1 MTVQSDQGEGT
12 PDLSMMS
19 IPASSEFMAL
29 CRSQLRLLTEGL
41 GASLSIVYI
50 TEEVEETG
58 ESKLFPVVVYPDGGI
73 EHSHSVPT
81 VTAELI
87 LATDEL
93 VSLSPNYARAKQLAS
108 NEDRQMT
115 MLANNPTD
123 LLRVPRRRGSSSTA
137 ENREPRK
144 WAELDYQNQRRQIL
158 LPLVYDGTIL
168 GVLVTTRESQ
178 PWRAEEQIEIQH
190 IAQTIAIAGIIDKRQ
205 NWLTVELQRQQE
217 IQLHQRDL
225 LHNLLHQL
233 RNPLMAIRTF
243 GKLLIRRLQPG
254 DPNQTV
260 ATSIVRESDRLQ
272 ELLEYLETTIDITIV
287 NEGTRDRGSLQSS
300 IAKPTTPTSA
310 ASENL
315 LLPESNWEI
324 ASCYLMDILTPI
336 MIAAEAI
343 AQDRNLHFHTQIP
356 ADLPPIRATP
366 SALREVL
373 SNLIDNALKY
383 TPTGG
388 FVDIDVELLSQ
399 PPRMQICIRDTGL
412 GIPAEDLAKLFTR
425 HYRGIQAQGTI
436 EGTGLG
442 LAIAK
447 ELIDRMQ
454 GKITISSPPPGGD
467 RGTEFTL
474 LLLLAS

>member
-1 MTVQSDQGEGT
+1 VTVRSDTGEGT

-41 GASLSIVYI
+41 GASLSIVYM
-50 TEEVEETG
+50 TEEVEGTG
-58 ESKLFPVVVYPDGGI
+58 ESKLLPVVVYPDSGV
-73 EHSHSVPT
+73 ERSHSVEV
-81 VTAELI
+81 VTSELI
-87 LATDEL
+87 LETDKL
-93 VSLSPNYARAKQLAS
+93 VSLSPNYAHTKQLAS
-108 NEDRQMT
+108 NEDRQMAI
-115 MLANNPTD
+115 LANSPTD
-123 LLRVPRRRGSSSTA
+123 LLRVPMRIGSSSTE
-137 ENREPRK
+137 ENREPGK
-144 WAELDYQNQRRQIL
+144 WEELDYQNQRLQVL
-158 LPLVYDGTIL
+158 LPLMYDGTIL
-168 GVLVTTRESQ
+168 GVLVTRRESQ
-178 PWRAEEQIEIQH
+178 PWGAEDQTEIQH
-190 IAQTIAIAGIIDKRQ
+190 VAQTIAIAGTLDKRR
-205 NWLTVELQRQQE
+205 NWLTAELQRQQE

-272 ELLEYLETTIDITIV
+272 ELLQYLETTIDITIV
-287 NEGTRDRGSLQSS
+287 EDPLDRASLQSAT
-300 IAKPTTPTSA
+300 AKPTTNSA

-324 ASCYLMDILTPI
+324 ESCHLMEILTPI
-336 MIAAEAI
+336 IITAEAI
-343 AQDRNLHFHTQIP
+343 AQDRNLNFHTHIA

-388 FVDIDVELLSQ
+388 FVDIDVELLAN
-399 PPRMQICIRDTGL
+399 PPRIQICIRDTGL
-412 GIPAEDLAKLFTR
+412 GIPAEDLDKLFTR

-454 GKITISSPPPGGD
+454 GKIVIASPPPGID

-474 LLLLAS
+474 WLLLAS

>member
-1 MTVQSDQGEGT
+1 VTVRFDQGEST
-12 PDLSMMS
+12 PDVSMMS

-50 TEEVEETG
+50 TEEVEGTG
-58 ESKLFPVVVYPDGGI
+58 ESKLLPVVVYPDGGVGR
-73 EHSHSVPT
+73 SQSVPT
-81 VTAELI
+81 VTSELI
-87 LATDEL
+87 LATDKL
-93 VSLSPNYARAKQLAS
+93 VSLSPNYALEAKQLAS
-108 NEDRQMT
+108 NEDRQMA
-115 MLANNPTD
+115 LANSPND
-123 LLRVPRRRGSSSTA
+123 LLPVPMEIGSSSTA

-144 WAELDYQNQRRQIL
+144 WEELDYQNQRCQIL
-158 LPLVYDGTIL
+158 LPLMYDGTIL

-178 PWRAEEQIEIQH
+178 PWGTEEQTEIQH
-190 IAQTIAIAGIIDKRQ
+190 IAQTIAIAGTIDKRR
-205 NWLTVELQRQQE
+205 NWLTLELQRQQE

-243 GKLLIRRLQPG
+243 GKLLIRRLQPS

-272 ELLEYLETTIDITIV
+272 ELLEYLETTIDITV
-287 NEGTRDRGSLQSS
+287 VGEDTLERASLQPSM
-300 IAKPTTPTSA
+300 AKPTTNSP

-324 ASCYLMDILTPI
+324 ESCHLMDILAPI
-336 MIAAEAI
+336 IITAEAI
-343 AQDRNLHFHTQIP
+343 SQDRNLNFHTHIP
-356 ADLPPIRATP
+356 TDLPPIRATP

-383 TPTGG
+383 TPSGG
-388 FVDIDVELLSQ
+388 FVDIDVSLPSQ
-399 PPRMQICIRDTGL
+399 PPRIQICIRDTGL
-412 GIPAEDLAKLFTR
+412 GIPVEDLDKLFTR
-425 HYRGIQAQGTI
+425 HYRGIQAQGSI

-447 ELIDRMQ
+447 ELVDRMQ
-454 GKITISSPPPGGD
+454 GTINIVSPTPGGD